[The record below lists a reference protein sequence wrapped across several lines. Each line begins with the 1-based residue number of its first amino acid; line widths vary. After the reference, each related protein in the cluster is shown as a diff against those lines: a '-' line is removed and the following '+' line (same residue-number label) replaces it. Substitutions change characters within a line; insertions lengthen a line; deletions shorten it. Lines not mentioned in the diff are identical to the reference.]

1 MKITETFKFSKH
13 IFLDKERM
21 LQLQEMLKNYCEH
34 LSIQA
39 STINHVYIEFDSFD
53 ELLQYE
59 NFDKGR
65 IKKLEISGSSRVS
78 WDKTFSLTFYAGHQG
93 SDSLECVGYFTE
105 KHKGTLFFNDIKE
118 FAEKA
123 TYAHRSAIISHL
135 L

>member
-21 LQLQEMLKNYCEH
+21 LQLQEMLKKYCER

-39 STINHVYIEFDSFD
+39 STINHVDIEFDSFD

-59 NFDKGR
+59 NFREGR
-65 IKKLEISGSSRVS
+65 IKELQLSGSSRVS
-78 WDKTFSLTFYAGHQG
+78 WDKTFSLTFYAGHPG
-93 SDSLECVGYFTE
+93 SNSLVCVGYFNE

-118 FAEKA
+118 FAEKVK
-123 TYAHRSAIISHL
+123 R
-135 L
+135 